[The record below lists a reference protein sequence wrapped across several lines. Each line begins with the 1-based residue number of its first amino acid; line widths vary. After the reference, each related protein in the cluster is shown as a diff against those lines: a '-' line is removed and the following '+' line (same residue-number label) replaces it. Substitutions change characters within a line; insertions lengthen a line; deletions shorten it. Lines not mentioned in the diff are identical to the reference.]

1 MSPLSSGAAAR
12 VLTAMY
18 PLTPD
23 QLRTLVPAYVLGLL
37 DADERAA
44 FERGRADPEHAAALE
59 RAIVQEIAQ
68 QHAEAAASVE
78 APAPAT
84 AVPPLEAATPPTT
97 PPTTPPAGS
106 PAIDDV
112 RALAMARR
120 TERNTPPRAAVVKQ
134 TSASRATRVATPPL
148 PAAAIGQV
156 ARRTARRAWWSAA
169 VLGVGMVAAV
179 AVALVFRQR
188 ARSLEERASQDAA
201 LVARAQTRL
210 AAQEKT
216 LKTLLPTRGYV
227 VLVSLVPTAQSDHG
241 MQVFWNVRDG
251 KAVVHGYGF
260 APVAGDRAYTLWM
273 LRDGTLAAITQ
284 FTPDE
289 DGRVTLSS
297 VEFPTST
304 SGVALLAVT
313 EESSAGASQPSMA
326 PFLAGDVPPPGA
338 MR

>member
-1 MSPLSSGAAAR
+1 
-12 VLTAMY
+12 MY
-18 PLTPD
+18 PLTLD

-84 AVPPLEAATPPTT
+84 AVPPLEATT
-97 PPTTPPAGS
+97 PLTTPPAGS

-148 PAAAIGQV
+148 SAAAIGQV
-156 ARRTARRAWWSAA
+156 ARRTARRAWWFAA

-201 LVARAQTRL
+201 LVARAETRL
-210 AAQEKT
+210 AAQDKT
-216 LKTLLPTRGYV
+216 LQTLLPTRGYV

-260 APVAGDRAYTLWM
+260 APVASDRAYTLWM

-284 FTPDE
+284 FTPNE
-289 DGRVTLSS
+289 DGRVTLSA

-313 EESSAGASQPSMA
+313 EESSAGAPQPSMA

>member
-1 MSPLSSGAAAR
+1 
-12 VLTAMY
+12 MY
-18 PLTPD
+18 PLTID

-44 FERGRADPEHAAALE
+44 FERGRADPLHAVDLE
-59 RAIVQEIAQ
+59 RAIAHEIARQ
-68 QHAEAAASVE
+68 REEAAASVE
-78 APAPAT
+78 AAASPEVVAAAPVEAPAPVE
-84 AVPPLEAATPPTT
+84 AVPPLEAATPPG
-97 PPTTPPAGS
+97 TPPAGS
-106 PAIDDV
+106 PAVDDV

-120 TERNTPPRAAVVKQ
+120 AERNTPPRAAVVKQ
-134 TSASRATRVATPPL
+134 SSASRATRVATPPL
-148 PAAAIGQV
+148 PVAAIGQV

-169 VLGVGMVAAV
+169 ALGVGMVAAV
-179 AVALVFRQR
+179 AMAVVYRQR
-188 ARSLEERASQDAA
+188 ALSLEERATQEAA
-201 LVARAQTRL
+201 LMARAETRL
-210 AAQEKT
+210 AAQDKT
-216 LKTLLPTRGYV
+216 LQTLLPTRGYV

-260 APVAGDRAYTLWM
+260 APVASDRAYTLWM
-273 LRDGTLAAITQ
+273 LRDGALAAITQ
-284 FTPDE
+284 FTPDQ